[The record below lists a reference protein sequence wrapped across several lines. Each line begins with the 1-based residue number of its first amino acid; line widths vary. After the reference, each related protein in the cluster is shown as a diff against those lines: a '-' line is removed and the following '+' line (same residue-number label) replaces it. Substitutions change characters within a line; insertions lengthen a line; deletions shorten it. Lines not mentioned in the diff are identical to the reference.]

1 MPENKKFTEAF
12 LAEYKEV
19 PDWTDGEMYQALA
32 ILFAAIEKADS
43 IEADKVVRA
52 MENLEVSSVK
62 GPILMR
68 QCDHQGEN
76 TGFVVKVAASSKYP
90 EPIPEIVKVYPRET
104 ITPDCLSTS
113 YKTTG

>member
-1 MPENKKFTEAF
+1 
-12 LAEYKEV
+12 
-19 PDWTDGEMYQALA
+19 MYLGTAGLLWA
-32 ILFAAIEKADS
+32 INGGRL
-43 IEADKVVRA
+43 VNTA

-76 TGFVVKVAASSKYP
+76 PGFVFKVAASSKYP
-90 EPIPEIVKVYPRET
+90 EPIPEIVKTYSRET

-113 YKTTG
+113 YETTG